1 MSNRIVITG
10 LGTVS
15 GFGLTTDKFWAALIA
30 GESAVRPLPD
40 EFDGVKASTG
50 AMLPEFDSSHHF
62 SSGAIAL
69 LDPFSMY
76 AVLAAREA
84 ITDAGFGVADEA
96 IVKAAVIVGS
106 GVGGKHTDE
115 EGYLQLY
122 KNQRT
127 RVHPLA
133 ILKGMHSAAASMVSF
148 HLGIKGPVFTVAS
161 ACSSGAHAI
170 SQGAMMIQS
179 GNAEIAIVGGSDSPF
194 TFGLMKAWDAL
205 RVITNDACRPFC
217 KTRSGIVLGE
227 GAGILVL
234 ESEEHARKRG
244 ARIYAQIAGSG
255 MTSDAG
261 HITRPDVDGMSLAIT
276 NALLYAKINPE
287 EVDYINAHGT
297 GTIANDIAETKAIH
311 KAFGSHAK
319 KLAVSSTKPMHGHAL
334 GASSAMEIIATV
346 LSIQNNIIPPTLNY
360 VEEDEECDL
369 DYVPNQAREQ
379 NIDVA
384 MSNSFAFGGLN
395 ATIVLKS
402 I

>member
-1 MSNRIVITG
+1 MPKRIVITG
-10 LGTVS
+10 LGTIS
-15 GFGLTTDKFWAALIA
+15 GFGLSTGKLWAALIA
-30 GESAVRPLPD
+30 GESAVKPLSD
-40 EFDGVKASTG
+40 HFDGVKASMG
-50 AMLPEFDSSHHF
+50 VMLPEFDPGDHF
-62 SSGAIAL
+62 TSGEISL
-69 LDPFSMY
+69 LDRFSMY
-76 AVLAAREA
+76 AVMAAREA
-84 ITDAGFGVADEA
+84 IADAGFDMADEA
-96 IVKAAVIVGS
+96 IVKAAVIIGS

-122 KNQRT
+122 KNQRS
-127 RVHPLA
+127 RVHPLS

-148 HLGIKGPVFTVAS
+148 HLGVKGPVFTVAS

-179 GNAEIAIVGGSDSPF
+179 GNAEVAIVGGSDSPF

-227 GAGILVL
+227 GAGIIVL
-234 ESEEHARKRG
+234 ESEEHARMRG

-261 HITRPDVDGMSLAIT
+261 HITRPDVEGMSLAMT

-297 GTIANDIAETKAIH
+297 GTKANDVAETEAIH
-311 KAFGSHAK
+311 KVFGSHAK

-334 GASSAMEIIATV
+334 GASSAIEIIATV
-346 LSIQNNIIPPTLNY
+346 LTLQNNIIPPTLNY

-379 NIDVA
+379 NVDVA
-384 MSNSFAFGGLN
+384 ISNSFAFGGLN
-395 ATIVLKS
+395 VAIVLKS